1 MNYTY
6 KQIWLI
12 NFPVMMSILMEQLIN
27 ITDAIFLGHV
37 GEVELGASALAG
49 IYYLAVYMLGF
60 GFSIGLQVMIA
71 RRNGEQHYKETGRTF
86 FQGLYFL
93 SGMAV
98 ILCLLILFVSP
109 FILRRLIT
117 SDEIYRA
124 VIHYLDWRS
133 FGLLFSFPFLAFRSF
148 LVGITTTKALS
159 AAAIMAIC
167 INIPFN
173 YLLIFKL
180 NLGIS
185 GAAMASSLAEFGAF
199 IVLLLYMW
207 VRVDKVKYGLKVVYD
222 GKLLIKLLR
231 LSVWSMLH
239 SFISVAPWFLFF
251 VAIEHLGKT
260 ELAISNITRSVSTV
274 FFVIVNSFAST
285 TGALVSNLIGAG
297 AGKELFPVC
306 RKVLKLGYVV
316 GLPLIGI
323 ALWSNQWIVGFYT
336 NNYNLVRLAFY
347 PFIVMLLNYAFYYC
361 PELTEVIT
369 YGTMSND
376 DPNAM
381 IHAYCLEGC
390 PKLTRFEIPQ
400 SIRILGQGLLG
411 GNRKVTQLTIPA
423 NVTQIN
429 FSAFNNTSIKEVKVE
444 GTTPPQVLERVWYG
458 FPDDITIIRVPAESV
473 DKYKNANG

>member
-37 GEVELGASALAG
+37 GEVELGASALSG

-86 FQGLYFL
+86 FQGVYFL

-98 ILCLLILFVSP
+98 ILCLLLHLASP
-109 FILRRLIT
+109 LILRRLIT
-117 SDEIYRA
+117 SDEIFRA

-159 AAAIMAIC
+159 VAAIMAIC

-222 GKLLIKLLR
+222 GKVLIKLLR

-251 VAIEHLGKT
+251 V
-260 ELAISNITRSVSTV
+260 
-274 FFVIVNSFAST
+274 VNSFAST
-285 TGALVSNLIGAG
+285 TGALVSNLIGAR

-306 RKVLKLGYVV
+306 HKVLRLGYAV
-316 GLPLIGI
+316 GVPLIVM
-323 ALWSNQWIVGFYT
+323 ALWGNQWGIGFYT
-336 NNYNLVRLAFY
+336 NNDNLVRLAFY
-347 PFIVMLLNYAFYYC
+347 PFIVMLLNYAFALPGYVYINAVTGTGKTKLAFIFQLITILVYLIYLYLLSEC
-361 PELTEVIT
+361 FHASLTVYMTAEYLFVILL
-369 YGTMSND
+369 G
-376 DPNAM
+376 
-381 IHAYCLEGC
+381 I
-390 PKLTRFEIPQ
+390 Q
-400 SIRILGQGLLG
+400 SIIYLK
-411 GNRKVTQLTIPA
+411 RK
-423 NVTQIN
+423 
-429 FSAFNNTSIKEVKVE
+429 SK
-444 GTTPPQVLERVWYG
+444 
-458 FPDDITIIRVPAESV
+458 
-473 DKYKNANG
+473 

>member
-27 ITDAIFLGHV
+27 ITDAVFLGHV

-60 GFSIGLQVMIA
+60 GFSIGMQVMIA
-71 RRNGEQHYKETGRTF
+71 RRNGERQYKETGRTF

-93 SGMAV
+93 SGMAI
-98 ILCLLILFVSP
+98 ILCLLLHWASPLILCQ
-109 FILRRLIT
+109 LIT
-117 SDEIYRA
+117 SDEIYQA
-124 VIHYLDWRS
+124 VIQYLDWRS

-159 AAAIMAIC
+159 GAAATAVC

-199 IVLLLYMW
+199 AILLLYMW
-207 VRVDKVKYGLKVVYD
+207 VKIDKVKYGLKIVYD
-222 GKLLIKLLR
+222 GKLLMKLLR
-231 LSVWSMLH
+231 LSVWSMFH
-239 SFISVAPWFLFF
+239 AFISVAPWFLFF

-285 TGALVSNLIGAG
+285 TGSLVSNLIGAG
-297 AGKELFPVC
+297 EGKELFPVC
-306 RKVLKLGYVV
+306 RKVLRLGYVV

-323 ALWSNQWIVGFYT
+323 ALWGNQWIIGFYT
-336 NNYNLVRLAFY
+336 NNEELVRLAFY
-347 PFIVMLLNYAFYYC
+347 PFIVMLLNYAFALLGYVYVNAVTGMGKTRLAFVFQLSTILIYLVYLYLLSGYFHAS
-361 PELTEVIT
+361 LTVFMTAEYLFVILL
-369 YGTMSND
+369 GM
-376 DPNAM
+376 
-381 IHAYCLEGC
+381 
-390 PKLTRFEIPQ
+390 Q
-400 SIRILGQGLLG
+400 SIIYLK
-411 GNRKVTQLTIPA
+411 RKS
-423 NVTQIN
+423 N
-429 FSAFNNTSIKEVKVE
+429 
-444 GTTPPQVLERVWYG
+444 
-458 FPDDITIIRVPAESV
+458 
-473 DKYKNANG
+473 

>member
-49 IYYLAVYMLGF
+49 IYYLAVCMLGF

-86 FQGLYFL
+86 FQGVYFL

-98 ILCLLILFVSP
+98 ILCLLLHLASP
-109 FILRRLIT
+109 LILRRLIT
-117 SDEIYRA
+117 SDEIYQA

-159 AAAIMAIC
+159 VAAIMAIC
-167 INIPFN
+167 I
-173 YLLIFKL
+173 KL

-222 GKLLIKLLR
+222 GKVLIKLLR
-231 LSVWSMLH
+231 ISVWSMLH
-239 SFISVAPWFLFF
+239 SFVSVAPWFLFF
-251 VAIEHLGKT
+251 VAIEHLGRT

-285 TGALVSNLIGAG
+285 TGSLVSNLIGAG
-297 AGKELFPVC
+297 QGKELFPVC
-306 RKVLKLGYVV
+306 HKVLRLGYAV
-316 GLPLIGI
+316 GVPLIVM
-323 ALWSNQWIVGFYT
+323 ALWGNQWVIGFYT
-336 NNYNLVRLAFY
+336 NNDNLVRLAFY
-347 PFIVMLLNYAFYYC
+347 PFIVMLLNYAFALPGYVYINAVTGTGKTKLAFIFQLITILVYLIYLYLLSEC
-361 PELTEVIT
+361 FHASLTVYMTAEYLFVILL
-369 YGTMSND
+369 G
-376 DPNAM
+376 
-381 IHAYCLEGC
+381 I
-390 PKLTRFEIPQ
+390 Q
-400 SIRILGQGLLG
+400 SIIYLK
-411 GNRKVTQLTIPA
+411 RK
-423 NVTQIN
+423 
-429 FSAFNNTSIKEVKVE
+429 S
-444 GTTPPQVLERVWYG
+444 
-458 FPDDITIIRVPAESV
+458 D
-473 DKYKNANG
+473 